1 MKAIKQHAL
10 PIIIIIL
17 GIIDQSTDLLLQL
30 CTELNLKPF
39 CTTILRIVFIS
50 LAGIK
55 LYITNANKIND
66 DAQ

>member
-10 PIIIIIL
+10 PLILIIL

-30 CTELNLKPF
+30 CNELNLNTI
-39 CTTILRIVFIS
+39 CTTILRIIFIS

-55 LYITNANKIND
+55 LYVTNANKMND
-66 DAQ
+66 NA